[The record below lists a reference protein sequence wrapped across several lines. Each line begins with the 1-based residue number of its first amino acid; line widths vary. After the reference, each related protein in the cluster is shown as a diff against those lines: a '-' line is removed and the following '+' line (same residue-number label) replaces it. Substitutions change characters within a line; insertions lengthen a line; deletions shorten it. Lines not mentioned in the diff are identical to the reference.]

1 MRMKFLYYVRKAI
14 MILGLL
20 VSVPSLVPKVEQGG
34 RVNKT
39 ESRDNAEVVVLRGVV
54 YHSEICIQCRSWAA
68 LVGGGNLRVNRSA
81 GRVSEVTVWAV
92 RVRKARS
99 RCRIRIAIKFEFSFV
114 RVGKGA
120 GSRWEEL
127 RRQHGCGSSP
137 ADRGESE

>member
-1 MRMKFLYYVRKAI
+1 M
-14 MILGLL
+14 G
-20 VSVPSLVPKVEQGG
+20 E

-39 ESRDNAEVVVLRGVV
+39 ESRDKAEVVVLRGVV
-54 YHSEICIQCRSWAA
+54 YHSEICIQCRSWAT

-81 GRVSEVTVWAV
+81 GRVSEAMG
-92 RVRKARS
+92 RAS
-99 RCRIRIAIKFEFSFV
+99 AEGEESMRIRIAIKFEFSFV

-127 RRQHGCGSSP
+127 GRQHGCGSSP